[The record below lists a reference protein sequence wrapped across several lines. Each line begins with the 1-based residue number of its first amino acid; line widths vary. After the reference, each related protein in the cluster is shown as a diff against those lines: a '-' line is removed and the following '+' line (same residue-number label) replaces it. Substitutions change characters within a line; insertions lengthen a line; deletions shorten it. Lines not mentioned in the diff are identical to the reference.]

1 MGESVAW
8 KYWLWWA
15 LFSSPAVPIAF
26 AWLRVRADVR
36 ARMRIDVGPLLVATA
51 SVLWLDAAV
60 VNWWFLGPLYGMAHY
75 AIVGGN
81 LLADFV
87 SMLMSGLA
95 SISPVARAQRLA
107 TGLACLML
115 SIEWAAIGIVN
126 R

>member
-1 MGESVAW
+1 MGGSIAW

-26 AWLRVRADVR
+26 AWLRLRADVR
-36 ARMRIDVGPLLVATA
+36 ARMRIDALTLLVATV
-51 SVLWLDAAV
+51 SVLWLDAV
-60 VNWWFLGPLYGMAHY
+60 VANWRFLGPLYGRVHY
-75 AIVGGN
+75 TIIGGN
-81 LLADFV
+81 LLAVFLC
-87 SMLMSGLA
+87 MLISFFA

-115 SIEWAAIGIVN
+115 SVEWAMLGIVN

>member
-1 MGESVAW
+1 VGGSILW

-15 LFSSPAVPIAF
+15 LFSSPAVPLAF
-26 AWLRVRADVR
+26 AWRRLRADVR
-36 ARMRIDVGPLLVATA
+36 AGTRIDGLTLLAATA

-60 VNWWFLGPLYGMAHY
+60 ANWWFVGPLYGRAHY
-75 AIVGGN
+75 AIIGGN
-81 LLADFV
+81 LAADFV
-87 SMLMSGLA
+87 AMLISFFA

-115 SIEWAAIGIVN
+115 SAEWAMIGIVN

>member
-1 MGESVAW
+1 MGESILW

-15 LFSSPAVPIAF
+15 LFSSPAVPLAF
-26 AWLRVRADVR
+26 AWLRLRADVR
-36 ARMRIDVGPLLVATA
+36 ARMRIDGLTLLIATA

-60 VNWWFLGPLYGMAHY
+60 ANWWFLGPLYGRAHY
-75 AIVGGN
+75 AIIGGN
-81 LLADFV
+81 LAADFV
-87 SMLMSGLA
+87 AMLVSVLA

-115 SIEWAAIGIVN
+115 SAEWAMIGIIN

>member
-1 MGESVAW
+1 MGGSIAW

-26 AWLRVRADVR
+26 AWQRVRADVR
-36 ARMRIDVGPLLVATA
+36 ARMPIDGLTLLVATA
-51 SVLWLDAAV
+51 SVLWLDAV
-60 VNWWFLGPLYGMAHY
+60 VANWRFLGPLYGRAHY
-75 AIVGGN
+75 AIIGGN
-81 LLADFV
+81 LAADFV
-87 SMLMSGLA
+87 ATLVSVLA

-115 SIEWAAIGIVN
+115 SAEWAMIGIVS